1 MNKIDNWDKIDDASE
16 FQTLTVGPQICKII
30 NVNDFPDKEYMC
42 VEFDISEGELKGY
55 YEELHKAFPAGRWKG
70 FIYRSYKQTAAKFFK
85 AFITAVEKSNPG
97 FKWDW
102 DENKLVGKTVVVNFR
117 EEEYINKQNEKA
129 VIIRGFEFRSLEA
142 LKNGEIKI
150 APRLCLSDDASP
162 APAPAAAVKPAVEDK
177 DLPF

>member
-16 FQTLTVGPQICKII
+16 FATLVVGPQVCKIV
-30 NVNDFPDKEYMC
+30 NVNDNPDKECMC
-42 VEFDISEGELKGY
+42 VEFDISEGDLKGY
-55 YEELHKAFPAGRWKG
+55 YGELHKAFPASRWRG

-129 VIIRGFEFRSLEA
+129 VIIKGFEFRSLEA
-142 LKNGEIKI
+142 LKAGEIKI
-150 APRLCLSDDASP
+150 APRLCLDEDESAK
-162 APAPAAAVKPAVEDK
+162 AKPIAEDK